1 MRFVQCTVVGRRAA
15 LAHSRGFTL
24 LELMVTVAV
33 AGVLLTLGVPSFV
46 DVVRNNRAATN
57 VNELTTAFSIARSES
72 IRRGWNVSVC
82 RSSNSASITP
92 TCSGA
97 WSDGWIVFRD
107 DAATDTAAPV
117 VGEVLRSW
125 PAMPG
130 DATVVT
136 FANAVAADIGWIRFA
151 PRGVIRAAGASPIRY
166 DIALAGCS
174 GLQRRSV
181 ELNTVGRASVAR
193 VAC

>member
-1 MRFVQCTVVGRRAA
+1 MRLVESLVGGRRAA

-24 LELMVTVAV
+24 LELMVTIAV
-33 AGVLLTLGVPSFV
+33 GGVLLTLGVPSFV
-46 DVVRNNRAATN
+46 DVVRNNRATTN
-57 VNELTTAFSIARSES
+57 VNELLTAFSIARSES
-72 IRRGWNVSVC
+72 IRRGANVSVC
-82 RSSNSASITP
+82 RSSDGA

-97 WSDGWIVFRD
+97 WADGWIVFRD

-117 VGEVLRSW
+117 VGDVLRSW

-130 DATVVT
+130 DATVAT
-136 FANAVAADIGWIRFA
+136 FANAAAADIGWIRFA

-166 DIALAGCS
+166 DIDLAGCS

-193 VAC
+193 ATC

>member
-1 MRFVQCTVVGRRAA
+1 MRFVPSTVIDRRTVF
-15 LAHSRGFTL
+15 AHSRGFTL

-33 AGVLLTLGVPSFV
+33 GGVLLTLGVPSFV

-82 RSSNSASITP
+82 RSSNGA

-107 DAATDTAAPV
+107 VT
-117 VGEVLRSW
+117 RS
-125 PAMPG
+125 
-130 DATVVT
+130 
-136 FANAVAADIGWIRFA
+136 R
-151 PRGVIRAAGASPIRY
+151 RAKLDSLSNVKDER
-166 DIALAGCS
+166 
-174 GLQRRSV
+174 
-181 ELNTVGRASVAR
+181 
-193 VAC
+193 